1 MKDNCEL
8 MKWYLIINCINICI
22 VHMNYVHCNC
32 IQSSCQLE
40 VIVFDHMQSKKR
52 VLEVK
57 YAENATIVSVG
68 FKFIPSDFV

>member
-1 MKDNCEL
+1 MNC
-8 MKWYLIINCINICI
+8 
-22 VHMNYVHCNC
+22 VHCNC